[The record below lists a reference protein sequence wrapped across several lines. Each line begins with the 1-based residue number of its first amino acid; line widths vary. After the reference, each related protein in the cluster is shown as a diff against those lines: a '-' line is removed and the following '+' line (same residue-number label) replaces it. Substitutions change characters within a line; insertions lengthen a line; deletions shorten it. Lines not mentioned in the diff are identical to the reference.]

1 MGKKYRKSKFF
12 VVLSLCLATF
22 NTHAQ
27 YYSTG
32 TEPTRTHWRQIKTDN
47 FTVIYPEHF
56 DSVAQSYT
64 KKLEGVYDA
73 CGKGLRHQPERI
85 PVVLH
90 PYSNVSNASVIL
102 CPKQMDVYSI
112 CSQTQHPQEWYEN
125 LSMHEFRHVVQMDKL
140 NKGLLGGLYT
150 LFGEQAIGAATGVYV
165 PRWLLEGDAVCTET
179 ALSSSGRGRQA
190 EFSMGLRAQLYEKGA
205 YSYSKAY
212 FGSYKD
218 FVPNYY
224 VMGYYLLSNSRREYG
239 QGLEADIL
247 DRVAEHPLS
256 IRPVNKAVK
265 RRTGMSRRKWYASI
279 FEQQANEWKLTH
291 DREIQTVYDTISRR
305 NNVYT
310 NYTNGFQYNDS
321 VYFAERSG
329 LDKISQLV
337 KIENG
342 FEAVVA
348 NTGFKPSGER
358 IQSNGKSIVWSETC
372 FDVRWEQKQRSYIYI
387 YDIELED
394 LSRIKTKRHVFAPAI
409 SPSNE
414 RIVVAEIDEYG
425 NNFLTIYEKSSKKV
439 IKQISSPDHDAVI
452 SPSWNETGE
461 KIVFVGL
468 NSQGKR
474 LVEFDVAEETFTE
487 LLPYSTED
495 YSTPTYWKEYVL
507 YSSSYSGVDNI
518 YAVQKDTRSVSRITV
533 GDFGCKYP
541 SATDSTLVFS
551 NYTADGFQLGKIHI
565 NPNKW
570 HDIKVV
576 KKENYNLAQMM
587 TNQEGGPV
595 DFSSLKDTVYSS
607 EEYNKFMHSIHI
619 HSWMPFCMDYQ
630 DGEVDEWGLGFQLLS
645 QNSLGTLVSKFG
657 YKIKPQSGLRHGF
670 IDLTYRGWFPVF
682 QLGYKN
688 GKHKFSYDDASYP
701 DEYVTYKT
709 EDIFLRMYLPFNFSS
724 HSYYRYLVLNSQL
737 EYMAYVMDKFNS
749 TDYAQSQ
756 SREFY
761 SNGYFLRNI
770 TFSNL
775 RKTSTQELNSRFGQ
789 QITLGYVNV
798 PFNVS
803 KKYERYVYG
812 TSSFY
817 FPGIKRSHS
826 FNVYAAAEWNEKV
839 SEYNFM
845 SQINMPRGYLNT
857 IQGNK
862 ETVSLKVNYAFPMF
876 YPDWECGDFLYLKRI
891 RCNAFYDY
899 AQSIRSETI
908 NKYVSYGAEIV
919 ADFHFLNFV
928 VPINSGV
935 RVSYLPKNNQ
945 MATEFLFSVNFDDI

>member
-1 MGKKYRKSKFF
+1 MGKKFRKRLLLA
-12 VVLSLCLATF
+12 LSLCVATC
-22 NTHAQ
+22 NVYAQ
-27 YYSTG
+27 YYSIG
-32 TEPTRTHWRQIKTDN
+32 TEPGRTDWRQIQTEH
-47 FTVIYPEHF
+47 FSVIYPKHF
-56 DSVAQSYT
+56 DSIAQCYT
-64 KKLEGVYDA
+64 KNLEGVYEA
-73 CGKGLRHQPERI
+73 CGKGLRHQPMQI

-90 PYSNVSNASVIL
+90 PYSNVSNGSVIW

-112 CSQTQHPQEWYEN
+112 SSQTQHPQEWYEN
-125 LSMHEFRHVVQMDKL
+125 LAIHEFRHVVQMDKL
-140 NKGLLGGLYT
+140 NKGLLGGLYL

-179 ALSSSGRGRQA
+179 ALSNSGRGRQA
-190 EFSMGLRAQLYEKGA
+190 TFSMGLRAQLYEKGA

-218 FVPNYY
+218 FVPDYY

-279 FEQQANEWKLTH
+279 FEQQTNEWKLTH
-291 DREIQTVYDTISRR
+291 DREIQTVYDIISRR

-321 VYFAERSG
+321 VYFVERSG

-342 FEAVVA
+342 YEAVVA

-358 IQSNGKSIVWSETC
+358 IQSNGKSIVWNETR
-372 FDVRWEQKQRSYIYI
+372 FNVRWEQKQSSYIYV
-387 YDIELED
+387 YDIESEE

-414 RIVVAEIDEYG
+414 RIAVVETDDYG
-425 NNFLTIYEKSSKKV
+425 NQFLTIYEKSTKKV
-439 IKQISSPDHDAVI
+439 IKQIPSPDHDAII

-461 KIVFVGL
+461 KIVFVGV

-474 LVEFDVAEETFTE
+474 LMEFDVAEETFTE

-495 YSTPTYWKEYVL
+495 YSTPIYWKEYVL

-518 YAVQKDTRSVSRITV
+518 YAVQRDSRNVTRITV

-541 SATDSTLVFS
+541 SVTDSTMVFS
-551 NYTADGFQLGKIHI
+551 NYTVDGFQLGKIHL
-565 NPNKW
+565 NPNTW
-570 HDIKVV
+570 HDVKVV

-587 TNQEGGPV
+587 TNQEGGAV
-595 DFSSLKDTVYSS
+595 DFSSLSDTTYSS
-607 EEYNKFMHSIHI
+607 DDYSKFMHSIHI

-670 IDLTYRGWFPVF
+670 IDLTYHGWFPVF

-749 TDYAQSQ
+749 TDYAQSH

-775 RKTSTQELNSRFGQ
+775 RKKSVQELNSRFGQ
-789 QITLGYVNV
+789 QITIGYVNV

-803 KKYERYVYG
+803 KKYEGYVYG

-862 ETVSLKVNYAFPMF
+862 ETVSMKVNYAFPMF

-908 NKYVSYGAEIV
+908 NKYVSYGAEFV

-935 RVSYLPKNNQ
+935 RVSYLPKNNKT
-945 MATEFLFSVNFDDI
+945 ATEFLFSVNFDEL